1 MEALPESPT
10 LRVSEVAHYYGV
22 DKRTVYLWV
31 EHNHLKTVM
40 TPGGQKR
47 ITRESFDTCRFNDKM
62 AARKLP
68 KGMMSGKE
76 VL

>member
-68 KGMMSGKE
+68 KGMMSGTE

>member
-1 MEALPESPT
+1 MEKLSESPT

-31 EHNHLKTVM
+31 EHNHLRTVM

-47 ITRESFDTCRFNDKM
+47 ITRESFDTCRFNEKM
-62 AARKLP
+62 VARKLP
-68 KGMMSGKE
+68 KGMMQGKTA
-76 VL
+76 L